1 VAYKGVFVSLN
12 PRNTPCMANERRT
25 AGAPSDLNVKY
36 WSAGVSIGESYK
48 KNIIVQCHYN
58 GHTVIKIQ
66 VLDIQG
72 K

>member
-1 VAYKGVFVSLN
+1 
-12 PRNTPCMANERRT
+12 MANERRT